1 VTSAPR
7 LGWATRAGTAAL
19 LVIYGL
25 PFLWLLATSLKTD
38 AQIFDRGA
46 TFIFQPTFAN
56 YRSVVNGDLLS
67 ACLNSA
73 IIASGTTV
81 LTLALATPA
90 AYALARLRGVLV
102 NVGLSAIIILQI
114 TPQPASLIP
123 LYREL
128 GGWNLLGSQFGVI
141 LADTALL
148 LPFCILIIRP
158 FFLAVPREVEEAS
171 VVDGASRMRD
181 FWQIALP
188 ITLNGIATGA
198 TIIFFIAWGE
208 FLYAITFLADPTTHY
223 PISVLIAGQIGMY
236 GIRWSNMVA
245 IAVAASL
252 PILAIYAF
260 THRLLRDGLALG
272 SVR

>member
-1 VTSAPR
+1 MSAALR
-7 LGWATRAGTAAL
+7 RGWVTRAGTAAL
-19 LVIYGL
+19 LVVYGL
-25 PFLWLLATSLKTD
+25 PFIWLVATSLKTD
-38 AQIFDRGA
+38 TQIFDRGA
-46 TFIFQPTFAN
+46 TFIFHPTLAN
-56 YRSVVNGDLLS
+56 YQSVVNRDLLA

-73 IIASGTTV
+73 VIASGTTL

-90 AYALARLRGVLV
+90 AYALARVKGLLV
-102 NVGLSAIIILQI
+102 NLGLSAIIILQI

-123 LYREL
+123 LYRVL
-128 GGWNLLGSQFGVI
+128 GGWNLLGSQLGVI

-158 FFLAVPREVEEAS
+158 FFLAVPREVEEAG
-171 VVDGASRMRD
+171 VVDGASRMRV

-208 FLYAITFLADPTTHY
+208 FLYAITFLADPTQY

-236 GIRWSNMVA
+236 GIRWSNMMA

>member
-1 VTSAPR
+1 MTSAPR
-7 LGWATRAGTAAL
+7 PGWVTRAGTAAL

-25 PFLWLLATSLKTD
+25 PFLWLVATSLKTD

-123 LYREL
+123 LYRVL
-128 GGWNLLGSQFGVI
+128 GGWNLLGSQLGVI

-171 VVDGASRMRD
+171 VVDGASRMRV

-208 FLYAITFLADPTTHY
+208 FLYAITFLADPTQY

-236 GIRWSNMVA
+236 GIRWSNMMA

-252 PILAIYAF
+252 PILAVYAF